1 MKIEAAHSMFIMGFL
16 KDTSFILKSA
26 FIGNTQ
32 MKLQYINITLKKY
45 AERELVLSLT
55 VQNGKKYVA
64 VPSSWFVFP
73 SYSSQAS
80 IQDSHLRSLTKS

>member
-1 MKIEAAHSMFIMGFL
+1 MKMEAAHSTFIMGFL
-16 KDTSFILKSA
+16 KDTSFILKSV

-55 VQNGKKYVA
+55 EHCPKWKKIRGSSLKLICLSIIQFTGFHSGL
-64 VPSSWFVFP
+64 PSEE
-73 SYSSQAS
+73 
-80 IQDSHLRSLTKS
+80 SH